1 MSRDRILSALRRNR
15 PPASAALDLAEI
27 AQTFPDPVA
36 KFADLQRANGSTV
49 HEVADRSA
57 AIAEFAND
65 GVLLDGEIGVAENGA
80 IWVSFEADADRAA
93 PFLAERIGIVIA
105 RARIVSN
112 MLQAYRQMESLPDYG
127 VFIAGPS
134 KTADIA
140 QCLVVGAHGPISMQ
154 VFILANPASPFE

>member
-93 PFLAERIGIVIA
+93 PFL
-105 RARIVSN
+105 VSN
-112 MLQAYRQMESLPDYG
+112 MLQAYRQMESLPEYG